1 MENTGEHPDQKDA
14 LEWYLSGV
22 AGFTGPYRY
31 SEVAAK
37 LASREIG
44 WADYCY
50 PIQAAKWMRL
60 VEVSEFSNLL
70 PSEPKLRPGIPVPPP
85 LPRKGAK
92 PVKWF
97 LFDQETQTGPYSE
110 MELSALVSKGRVS
123 TLAYVWQE
131 EFQDWKVIKEVPEF
145 VSLTPDQKAPSKP
158 AVAPES
164 EDRRSS
170 PRKPLVARIFL
181 TNQKVVVTGMCRD
194 ISVGG
199 MQVLTDILPGRAG
212 DSIQL
217 NVLPPAQSGLNPFVA
232 QGVIVRILE
241 DQRGFSFRFT
251 RIDESARSSIER
263 YVS

>member
-1 MENTGEHPDQKDA
+1 MENTGERPDQKEVS
-14 LEWYLSGV
+14 EWYLSGV

-50 PIQAAKWMRL
+50 PIKAAKWIRL
-60 VEVSEFSNLL
+60 VEVSEFSGLL
-70 PSEPKLRPGIPVPPP
+70 PAEPKIRPGMPVPPP
-85 LPRKGAK
+85 LPKK
-92 PVKWF
+92 TVKQVKWF

-110 MELSALVSKGRVS
+110 SELSALLSKGRVS
-123 TLAYVWQE
+123 RLAHVWQE

-145 VSLTPDQKAPSKP
+145 ESLSQEKAPLLKP
-158 AVAPES
+158 VSPS
-164 EDRRSS
+164 DPEDRRSA

-181 TNQKVVVTGMCRD
+181 TNQKVVITGMCRD

-199 MQVLTDILPGRAG
+199 MQVLTDILPGKAG